1 MRFYAREV
9 VGVRFVFVENCHS
22 GFRHGSKKIVGGE
35 GEMLAEVGK
44 EGEEGYTIVYMYE
57 GEGTIG
63 ANACVLFA

>member
-1 MRFYAREV
+1 
-9 VGVRFVFVENCHS
+9 
-22 GFRHGSKKIVGGE
+22 
-35 GEMLAEVGK
+35 MLAEVGK